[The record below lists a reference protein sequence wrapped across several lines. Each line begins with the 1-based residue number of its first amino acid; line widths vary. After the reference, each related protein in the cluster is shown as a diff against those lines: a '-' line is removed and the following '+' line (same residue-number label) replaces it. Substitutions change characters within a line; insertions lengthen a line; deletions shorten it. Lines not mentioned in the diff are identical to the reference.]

1 MRPALPVFTLPVL
14 LLLAAW
20 LGGCASM
27 PAADGPSSERPIP
40 THLIPAPAAPPQA
53 QRRLVVMLP
62 GRADDLAA
70 LGRSGV
76 AEAIQRVWPDADVLF
91 AELRLPDYRRGDV
104 PERLDAQVMQPARA
118 RGYRELWLGGASL
131 GGLGTLLYDRRYPGQ
146 ATGLLLLAPYLGDG
160 AVPKSVAA
168 AGGLLRWTPPD
179 GEPGDLDDWQRDLW
193 RHLQSIARDP
203 AAGQRVWL
211 AVGTRDRLRD
221 TIALFA
227 PTLPPD
233 HVFTPEGG
241 HAWRVWT
248 PAVETLLRRIDARRE
263 ATPPR

>member
-1 MRPALPVFTLPVL
+1 MRRAFPAFVL
-14 LLLAAW
+14 LLSLFCA
-20 LGGCASM
+20 GCASM
-27 PAADGPSSERPIP
+27 HAADAVLPVPTIP
-40 THLIPAPAAPPQA
+40 TRLIPAPAAPPQA
-53 QRRLVVMLP
+53 QRRLVIVLP

-104 PERLDAQVMQPARA
+104 PERLHAQVMQPARA
-118 RGYRELWLGGASL
+118 RGYREIWLGGASL
-131 GGLGTLLYDRRYPGQ
+131 GGLGTLLYDQRHPGQ

-160 AVPKSVAA
+160 AIPKGVAA
-168 AGGLLRWTPPD
+168 AGGLSRWTPPD
-179 GEPGDLDDWQRDLW
+179 GEPGDLDDWQRALW

-211 AVGTRDRLRD
+211 ACGDRDRLRD

-227 PTLPPD
+227 PTLPPG

-248 PAVETLLRRIDARRE
+248 PAMETLLRRIDASRA